1 MHEVIRSGPMLHR
14 RELLL
19 VGAGA
24 IAAKA
29 TGSVLACA
37 SDGPA
42 PSKADDTKPAT
53 KTAAKTAA
61 KKDDPAMD
69 ETEDPHAG
77 HKGHGGPD
85 AAATELA
92 AFGNDCVTA
101 GNACLSHCLRLLAD
115 GDKSMG
121 DCAKRVN
128 DMLAVCEATAR
139 LAANGSDH
147 VKAIAAVCHAA
158 CSDCA
163 KACTPHAGHHA
174 ECKACKEACEQ
185 MMTVTKTLAG

>member
-1 MHEVIRSGPMLHR
+1 MLHR

-42 PSKADDTKPAT
+42 PDKTDKTKPAT
-53 KTAAKTAA
+53 KASA
-61 KKDDPAMD
+61 KKDEPAM
-69 ETEDPHAG
+69 EEIEDPHAG
-77 HKGHGGPD
+77 HAGHGGPD
-85 AAATELA
+85 DNVSQLATSA
-92 AFGNDCVTA
+92 NGCVAA
-101 GNACLSHCLRLLAD
+101 GNACLSHCLRSLAD

-139 LAANGSDH
+139 LGANGSEH
-147 VKAIAAVCHAA
+147 AKAIAAVCHDV
-158 CSDCA
+158 CRDCA

-185 MMTVTKTLAG
+185 MMTAAKAVAG